1 MGYNV
6 SDLEKWNEKIE
17 EAAKEYGL
25 DYYTQEFEIIGYN
38 EMLSHEAYTGMPS
51 RYPHWSFG
59 KSYEKNKTLYSLNL
73 TGLPYEMV
81 INSDPCIAYLMR
93 DNTLLLQILTM
104 AHVYGHNDFFKNN
117 RLFVEGTRAKS
128 TVEMFK
134 LGADTIRGYI
144 NDPSIGYEEVERVVD
159 AAHSIRY
166 QVSRVAGEKD
176 VSQDE
181 IRDGLLKEY
190 MEKLQKRD
198 DLNFNDPIEK
208 PDLTKFPLE
217 PEDDLMR
224 FIIKYGQLEEWEKS
238 ILEIVRREMLYFIPQ
253 IETKI
258 MNEGW
263 ASYSHYNILKS
274 LNLSQELHF
283 EFLKRHNDVIASM
296 PGRLNPYYIGFKIFE
311 YLDKN
316 YGKDKI
322 FQVRK
327 MDRDNSFLRR
337 YLTEDLCRKLNLF
350 EYVKSG
356 RDYLVSEVSDENGWK
371 KIRDSLADS
380 TGIGTIP
387 YIRVKDL
394 NLKTYTLTLEHVYNG
409 RTLDKI
415 YARETLK
422 KVYDLWKHKIKL
434 LTKDKEGNELTFIC
448 EGKDKITM

>member
-166 QVSRVAGEKD
+166 QVSRVVGEKD
-176 VSQDE
+176 ISQDE

-217 PEDDLMR
+217 PEDDLMK

-283 EFLKRHNDVIASM
+283 EFLKRHNDVIASI

-337 YLTEDLCRKLNLF
+337 YLTEDLCRGLNLF